1 MLERGISV
9 LCPYLKAMEP
19 TWVAASFAAALV
31 CYTMRK
37 KGSRAHAGVVAFL
50 VLYLCLVYTST
61 VLARDTGTEIVCR
74 LTPFWSYVRLFQG
87 ETVFLH
93 YIVLNIL
100 MLVPVGVCLSFLW
113 KSKRKIVCFGFGFS
127 ALIELSQLVTAR
139 GLCEVDDLIHNTAG
153 AFLGTLLYTA
163 IERIKDEYIGNRR
176 QGHGRN
182 RLGEQS
188 EEPSG
193 REKQNPS
200 QFEN

>member
-9 LCPYLKAMEP
+9 LWPYLKAMDP
-19 TWVAASFAAALV
+19 SWLAASFAAALV
-31 CYTMRK
+31 CYAMRK
-37 KGSRAHAGVVAFL
+37 KGSRAHAGVAAFL

-61 VLARDTGTEIVCR
+61 VLARDTGTEIACR

-87 ETVFLH
+87 ENVFLQ

-113 KSKRKIVCFGFGFS
+113 KSKRKIVCFGLGFS
-127 ALIELSQLVTAR
+127 VLIELSQLVTAR

-163 IERIKDEYIGNRR
+163 MERIKDEYISDRR
-176 QGHGRN
+176 KGHGRN
-182 RLGEQS
+182 CPGEQ
-188 EEPSG
+188 P
-193 REKQNPS
+193 EKHS
-200 QFEN
+200 